1 MDSGNDFT
9 TTDGSKMKT
18 LNFECVQGPLSTYSV
33 SVQKQTES
41 GYLGLFLIQ
50 NGSIIDK
57 GTTTAQ
63 YGMVSLTGEC
73 GKTG

>member
-9 TTDGSKMKT
+9 TTDGSKIKT
-18 LNFECVQGPLSTYSV
+18 LDYECVQGPLSTYSV

-41 GYLGLFLIQ
+41 AYLVLELIQ
-50 NGSIIDK
+50 NGPIIDR

-63 YGMVSLTGEC
+63 YGIVSLNGEC